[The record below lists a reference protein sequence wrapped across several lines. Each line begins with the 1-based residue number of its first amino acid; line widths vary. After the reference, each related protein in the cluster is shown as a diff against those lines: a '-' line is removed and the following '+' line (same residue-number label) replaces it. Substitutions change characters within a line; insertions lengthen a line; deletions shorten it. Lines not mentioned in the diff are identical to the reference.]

1 MGQPPRNEKGLDDIG
16 TILPKHGSGAMPVRE
31 VLLQKRQREVLTIGP
46 KDSVYDALSR
56 MAGKNVGALVVI
68 DGGRVVGVVSE
79 RDYARKVILIGKAS
93 RETAVEEIMGAPPVT
108 VSTGTTVAECMAL
121 MTGRC
126 LRHLPVVADDVL
138 IGLVSI
144 GDLVKAL
151 LADQEARLGK
161 IEAYISGAYPA

>member
-1 MGQPPRNEKGLDDIG
+1 MGQTYRQDEAMDDIG
-16 TILPKHGSGAMPVRE
+16 TVFPKHGSGSMPVRE
-31 VLLQKRQREVLTIGP
+31 VLVEKRQREVFTIRP
-46 KDSVYDALSR
+46 RDTVYDALSQ
-56 MAGKNVGALVVI
+56 MAAKNVGALVVV

-93 RETAVEEIMGAPPVT
+93 RETAVEEIMGSPAVT

-121 MTGRC
+121 MTGRH
-126 LRHLPVVADDVL
+126 LRHLPVVAEGVL

-161 IEAYISGAYPA
+161 IEAYIRGDYPA

>member
-1 MGQPPRNEKGLDDIG
+1 MGEASRQEREIDDIASY
-16 TILPKHGSGAMPVRE
+16 LPKCDSGSMLVRD
-31 VLLQKRQREVLTIGP
+31 VLVQKRRREVLTVGP
-46 KDSVYDALSR
+46 RDSVYDALSQ
-56 MAGKNVGALVVI
+56 MAEKNVGALVVV
-68 DGGRVVGVVSE
+68 DGGRVVGVLSE

-93 RETAVEEIMGAPPVT
+93 RETVVEEIMGAPAIT
-108 VSTGTTVAECMAL
+108 VSTGTSIAECMAV

-126 LRHLPVVADDVL
+126 LRHLPVVSDGMLVG
-138 IGLVSI
+138 IVSI